1 MHANIRVIIA
11 ERKIVLERILLI
23 ENTGNYCRVQA
34 GQIVFS
40 DVNIIYGE
48 NRNGK
53 STLCDIFYSLCLDEP
68 RLIIDRK
75 SIIPQREPAQVT
87 QKIKIKFSGKRE
99 PVEFLNNTW
108 TSKIPECSVLH
119 VFDQNF
125 IHRNVMTGMS
135 YSRENSTNISSF
147 ILGENSEKFV
157 VLELK
162 NQKIRDDKK
171 ALGVITS
178 KFNSHNI
185 NNIDTFI
192 TLPLS
197 DKTLEELNEEI
208 QRSQRLQGHLNTQIH
223 NVIQVTSR
231 TNLEPAPSHKAID
244 IDLQHINECLDLNME
259 NIHAASKAAVN
270 AHKTNVTNTDA
281 FDGWAARGVT
291 HLKDDCPFCG
301 QELGGEASSLI
312 DSYKTAFNNSFQ
324 TFISSTRAN
333 VNQIQRRTLI
343 NLNIGNI
350 KEQHERNLACLET
363 YVEEDIRRSL
373 SEQNLIMLLSENFEY
388 INHALTNLHHINYK
402 FATIVNT
409 ALTLKLEAPYNTIA
423 AIDFTELQTAFS
435 DFNGSITQY
444 NRIQT
449 EINNKL
455 NQFKESQDATA
466 LRESKNVESKNEFSL
481 ESTKKRLMLNADCI
495 NFSNLNDSIARDL
508 DAYKTEKEALEAD
521 QELFLDMYFNEINN
535 LFCRIGSSDFD
546 ISRTINRVGTR
557 TVYDLKVS
565 FKGQDINKTKF
576 HCLFSESDRR
586 SLALCVFFAKINQ
599 LPVDEKA
606 KAILIMD
613 DPVTSFDNERIS
625 SILQILQT
633 LEASTKQIIIT
644 THYKGMASAV
654 MKKFNEAKALKIVQ
668 SESGSI
674 IEETTKAE
682 MTATAHEER
691 YTEIMDFVERRTRDN
706 KITKLRQFIED
717 EMRQRYKLPLTILNL
732 NEKTSFNDCIVA
744 LEENSHITNSTAILL
759 HDYRTSLNI
768 PSHELELRSL
778 DDSRTY
784 AKSMME
790 FIYNVL

>member
-1 MHANIRVIIA
+1 MIM
-11 ERKIVLERILLI
+11 LERILLI

-34 GQIVFS
+34 GQIAFS

-68 RLIIDRK
+68 RLITDRK
-75 SIIPQREPAQVT
+75 SIIQQREPAQVT
-87 QKIKIKFSGKRE
+87 QNIKIKFSGKRE
-99 PVEFLNNTW
+99 PVEFLNNAW

-157 VLELK
+157 VLESK

-171 ALGVITS
+171 SLGIITNR
-178 KFNSHNI
+178 FNSHNI

-197 DKTLEELNEEI
+197 NKTLEELNEEI
-208 QRSQRLQGHLNTQIH
+208 QSSKRLQQELNTQIY
-223 NVIQVTSR
+223 NVTQVTSR
-231 TNLEPAPSHKAID
+231 TNLETISRHKAINT
-244 IDLQHINECLDLNME
+244 DLQSINKCLDLNME
-259 NIHAASKAAVN
+259 NIHQASKAAVN
-270 AHKTNVTNTDA
+270 THKTNVDNTDT
-281 FDGWAARGVT
+281 FDGWAARGVI

-301 QELGGEASSLI
+301 QELEEGASALI

-324 TFISSTRAN
+324 TFISSTRTN
-333 VNQIQRRTLI
+333 VNQIQRNTLI
-343 NLNIGNI
+343 NSNIGSI

-363 YVEEDIRRSL
+363 YVEEDIRKIL
-373 SEQNLIMLLSENFEY
+373 DEQSFIQLLSDSFEH
-388 INHALTNLHHINYK
+388 INHALTNLHLVNDK
-402 FATIVNT
+402 FAKIVNI
-409 ALTLKLEAPYNTIA
+409 ALTTKLEAPYNAID
-423 AIDFTELQTAFS
+423 AIDFTELQNVFS
-435 DFNGSITQY
+435 EFDGSITQY
-444 NRIQT
+444 NAIKT
-449 EINNKL
+449 AINNEL
-455 NQFKESQDATA
+455 TQFKESQDATA
-466 LRESKNVESKNEFSL
+466 LRESKSIEARKEVSL
-481 ESTKKRLMLNADCI
+481 ENTKRRLVLNADCI
-495 NFSNLNDSIARDL
+495 NFSNLNDIIISDL
-508 DAYKTEKEALEAD
+508 AAYNTEKAALEAD
-521 QELFLDMYFNEINN
+521 QDLFLDTYFNEINS
-535 LFCRIGSSDFD
+535 LFRRIGSSDFD
-546 ISRTINRVGTR
+546 ISRSINRVGAR

-565 FKGQDINKTKF
+565 FKGRDIDKTKF

-586 SLALCVFFAKINQ
+586 SLALCIFFAKINQ
-599 LPVDEKA
+599 LPVDEKE
-606 KAILIMD
+606 KAILVMD

-625 SILQILQT
+625 NILQILQT

-668 SESGSI
+668 TANGSI

-682 MTATAHEER
+682 MTATAHDER
-691 YTEIMDFVERRTRDN
+691 YTEIMDFVEFRTRDN
-706 KITKLRQFIED
+706 KITKLRQFVED

-732 NEKTSFNDCIVA
+732 NERTSFNDCIVA
-744 LEENSHITNSTAILL
+744 LEENSHITNSAAVLL

-778 DDSRTY
+778 EGDRNY
-784 AKSMME
+784 AKAMME
-790 FIYNVL
+790 FIYNDL

>member
-1 MHANIRVIIA
+1 M
-11 ERKIVLERILLI
+11 IVLERILLI

-75 SIIPQREPAQVT
+75 SIIPRREPIQVR
-87 QKIKIKFSGKRE
+87 QNIKVKFSGKRE
-99 PVEFLNNTW
+99 PVEFLNNAW
-108 TSKIPECSVLH
+108 TSKIPDCSVLH

-157 VLELK
+157 VLESK

-171 ALGVITS
+171 SLAVITNR
-178 KFNSHNI
+178 FNSHNI

-208 QRSQRLQGHLNTQIH
+208 QSSKRLQQELSTQIY
-223 NVIQVTSR
+223 NVTQVSSR
-231 TNLEPAPSHKAID
+231 TNLETIPRHKAINT
-244 IDLQHINECLDLNME
+244 DLQSINKCLDLNME
-259 NIHAASKAAVN
+259 NIHQASKAAVN
-270 AHKTNVTNTDA
+270 AHKKNVDNIDT
-281 FDGWAARGVT
+281 FDGWAARGVI

-301 QELGGEASSLI
+301 QDLEEGASALI

-324 TFISSTRAN
+324 TFISSTRTN
-333 VNQIQRRTLI
+333 VNQIQRNALI
-343 NLNIGNI
+343 NSNIGSI

-363 YVEEDIRRSL
+363 YVEEDIREIL
-373 SEQNLIMLLSENFEY
+373 NEQSFIQLLSDSFEH
-388 INHALTNLHHINYK
+388 INHALTNLYLINDK
-402 FATIVNT
+402 FAKIVNT
-409 ALTLKLEAPYNTIA
+409 ALTIKLEAPYNAID
-423 AIDFTELQTAFS
+423 AIDFTELQNVFS
-435 DFNGSITQY
+435 EFDESITQY
-444 NRIQT
+444 NTIKT
-449 EINNKL
+449 AINNEL
-455 NQFKESQDATA
+455 TQFKESQDATA
-466 LRESKNVESKNEFSL
+466 LRESKDAEARKAVSL
-481 ESTKKRLMLNADCI
+481 ENTKRRLVLNADCI
-495 NFSNLNDSIARDL
+495 NFSNLNDSIIRDL
-508 DAYKTEKEALEAD
+508 ATYNTEKAALETD
-521 QELFLDMYFNEINN
+521 QDLFLDTYFNEINS
-535 LFCRIGSSDFD
+535 LFRRIGSSDFD
-546 ISRTINRVGTR
+546 ISRSINRVGAR

-565 FKGQDINKTKF
+565 FKGRDIDKTKF

-586 SLALCVFFAKINQ
+586 SLALCIFFAKINQ
-599 LPVDEKA
+599 LSVDEKE
-606 KAILIMD
+606 KAILVMD

-633 LEASTKQIIIT
+633 LDASTKQIIIT

-668 SESGSI
+668 TANGSI

-682 MTATAHEER
+682 MTATAHDER
-691 YTEIMDFVERRTRDN
+691 YTEIMDFVEFRTRDN
-706 KITKLRQFIED
+706 KITKLRQFVED

-732 NEKTSFNDCIVA
+732 NERTSFNDCIVA
-744 LEENSHITNSTAILL
+744 LEENSHITNSTAVLL